1 MKNKSNQQLITLR
14 TSIIYSKISSMAR
27 LFTTF
32 LFLFITSFSIG
43 QQNAKADVI
52 IKLNGEELKVK
63 VTEITDTEVKFN
75 YIGETVVYSLKKS
88 EIFKINFASGRS
100 EVYTKP
106 PSAEPAPESAPT
118 PEPNAPPS
126 APSGDSR
133 NKVAILP
140 FAFIQDGQKAVNE
153 ISEKVQNE
161 VYAYMNKHSGGVYTY
176 LEPRTVNALLIK
188 SGVTS
193 ETVKGFTMDELC
205 RLLGVEY
212 IIEGIVTV
220 NERNQTSYGST
231 NYNTN
236 TKNNNKTSTPTNM
249 KTTGSNYST
258 TTQNYETTM
267 MLNVFNDKGSSLFSQ
282 EKKSAWSTKDSYR
295 STMEYLLKR
304 TPLYSK

>member
-1 MKNKSNQQLITLR
+1 MVR
-14 TSIIYSKISSMAR
+14 Y
-27 LFTTF
+27 FTTI
-32 LFLFITSFSIG
+32 LFLVISSFSIA
-43 QQNAKADVI
+43 QQNTKPDVI
-52 IKLNGEELKVK
+52 FKLDGEEIKVK

-75 YIGETVVYSLKKS
+75 YIGETVVYTLKKA

-100 EVYTKP
+100 EVYTKQA
-106 PSAEPAPESAPT
+106 SAGPAPTSTPAPGPT
-118 PEPNAPPS
+118 VPPAAS
-126 APSGDSR
+126 SGESR

-161 VYAYMNKHSGGVYTY
+161 VYAYMTKHSGGIYSY
-176 LEPRTVNALLIK
+176 LEPHTVNALLIK
-188 SGVTS
+188 AGVNS

-205 RLLGVEY
+205 RILGVEY

-220 NERNQTSYGST
+220 NERNQTSYGSN

-236 TKNNNKTSTPTNM
+236 TKNNNKTSTPTNI
-249 KTTGSNYST
+249 KTTGSSYST

-267 MLNVFNDKGSSLFSQ
+267 LLNVFNDKGASLYSQ

>member
-1 MKNKSNQQLITLR
+1 
-14 TSIIYSKISSMAR
+14 MAR
-27 LFTTF
+27 YFTII
-32 LFLFITSFSIG
+32 LFLFISSFSIA
-43 QQNAKADVI
+43 QQNDKADVI
-52 IKLNGEELKVK
+52 VKLNGEEIKVK

-75 YIGETVVYSLKKS
+75 YIGESVVYSLKKS
-88 EIFKINFASGRS
+88 EIAKITFASGRT
-100 EVYTKP
+100 EVFSKQ
-106 PSAEPAPESAPT
+106 PSNEPVPLGAPA
-118 PEPNAPPS
+118 PEPNAPPAGS
-126 APSGDSR
+126 PGESR

-161 VYAYMNKHSGGVYTY
+161 VYAYMTKHSGGIYNY
-176 LEPRTVNALLIK
+176 AEPRTVNALLIK
-188 SGVTS
+188 AGVTS

-205 RLLGVEY
+205 RILGVEY
-212 IIEGIVTV
+212 IIDGIVTV
-220 NERNQTSYGST
+220 NPRNQTSYGST

-249 KTTGSNYST
+249 KTTGSTYST

-267 MLNVFNDKGSSLFSQ
+267 LLNVFNDKGSSLFSQ

>member
-1 MKNKSNQQLITLR
+1 
-14 TSIIYSKISSMAR
+14 MAR
-27 LFTTF
+27 LFTTI
-32 LFLFITSFSIG
+32 LFLFISSLSFA
-43 QQNAKADVI
+43 QQNDKADVI
-52 IKLNGEELKVK
+52 VKLNGEEIKVK

-88 EIFKINFASGRS
+88 EISKITFASGRT
-100 EVYTKP
+100 EVFSKP
-106 PSAEPAPESAPT
+106 PSNDPVPLGAPA
-118 PEPNAPPS
+118 PEPNAPPAGS
-126 APSGDSR
+126 PGENR

-161 VYAYMNKHSGGVYTY
+161 VYAYMTKHSGGIYNYV
-176 LEPRTVNALLIK
+176 EPRTVNALLIK
-188 SGVTS
+188 AGVTS

-205 RLLGVEY
+205 RILGVEY
-212 IIEGIVTV
+212 IIDGIVTV
-220 NERNQTSYGST
+220 NPRNQTSYGST

-249 KTTGSNYST
+249 KTTGSTYST

-267 MLNVFNDKGSSLFSQ
+267 LLNVFNDKGSSLFSQ